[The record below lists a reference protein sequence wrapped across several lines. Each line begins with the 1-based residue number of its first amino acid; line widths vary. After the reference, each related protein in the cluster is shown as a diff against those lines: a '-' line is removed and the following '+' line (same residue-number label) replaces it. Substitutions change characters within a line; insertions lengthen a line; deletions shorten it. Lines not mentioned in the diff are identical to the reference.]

1 MKAKKVLAMLMA
13 SAMIMGTSVT
23 AFAGNGV
30 KPTENDSAIVTIS
43 GVTDTTATYE
53 AYQIIDASYDS
64 NGFTGYVWATGMTN
78 AGEKVTNPDEAITDD
93 KITKLAANPVGLT
106 QFDSDPDT
114 PGAQFNP
121 KTDALTVGTWMII
134 VKPGVNDKTTIY
146 NPMIVSV
153 YYALDNT
160 SGDSNR
166 VAGSVDATSDWTLNE
181 EGAYAK
187 SSKIPSEKTVED
199 AENEVGEKPTFH
211 LKGTVPSYAEDYYV
225 NPVYKFTDTISNGLK
240 YVLDDTSEK
249 PKITVTIGTEGVSTV
264 VSEVDPSNYT
274 IEYDASKSNTFTVIF
289 NETFI
294 FGLADKPAADRAI
307 DVEYQAEVTSDAI
320 TEVGENSFKIE
331 YSNTPDTTTTAE
343 EKKVY
348 TYTFSLDGVLKKVG
362 EGEEDSNGLDGATFA
377 LYRDYVDTDDDGNP
391 DTLRD
396 QFGSDYVTTDDF
408 DIEFKGLDAD
418 RPYYLK
424 EVAAPLGYSVNQNVY
439 KIEFIN
445 LKYSDET
452 PAKLLTYDVKVTNM
466 TDNTVLVDGVEISY
480 GEPLD
485 ESAASIANTKL
496 SDLPSTGGIGTTIFT
511 IGGCV
516 IMVTAA
522 GLYFATRKKEQN

>member
-30 KPTENDSAIVTIS
+30 KPTKNDSAIVTIS

-78 AGEKVTNPDEAITDD
+78 AGEKVTNPDEAITDGM
-93 KITKLAANPVGLT
+93 ITELAADPVGLT

-160 SGDSNR
+160 SSDSDT
-166 VAGSVDATSDWTLNE
+166 VPGSVDANSNWTLQENN
-181 EGAYAK
+181 AYAK
-187 SSKIPSEKTVED
+187 SSNIPSEKTVED

-249 PKITVTIGTEGVSTV
+249 PKITVTIGTEGSV
-264 VSEVDPSNYT
+264 VDPSNYT
-274 IEYDASKSNTFTVIF
+274 IEYDAGNPNTFSVTF

-294 FGLADKPAADRAI
+294 FGLADETVANRAI

-362 EGEEDSNGLDGATFA
+362 EGEDSNGLDGATFA
-377 LYRDYVDTDDDGNP
+377 LYRDYVDTDDDENP
-391 DTLRD
+391 DTLQD

-445 LKYSDET
+445 LTYSDET

-480 GEPLD
+480 GEPLE
-485 ESAASIANTKL
+485 ESVASIANTKL

-522 GLYFATRKKEQN
+522 GLYFATRKKEQK